1 MKAIASLRI
10 AIPFI
15 WAGLIL
21 AISFIEAPLKFT
33 APNIT
38 LQLGLGIGQIVF
50 HALNKLELVLLITL
64 AISLI
69 FGKQHSTFTLLFSI
83 IAIILLVQTL
93 VLFPPMDERAS
104 EILSGKDIPSTWHH
118 ITYVILEIIKLVVL
132 LLTGIVSIYG
142 IQKTS

>member
-50 HALNKLELVLLITL
+50 HALNKLELVLLIVL

>member
-69 FGKQHSTFTLLFSI
+69 FGKQHSTFTLLFST
-83 IAIILLVQTL
+83 IAIILLIQTL

>member
-50 HALNKLELVLLITL
+50 HALNKLELVLLIVL

-69 FGKQHSTFTLLFSI
+69 FGKQHSTFTILFSI